1 MDTDRETREL
11 RALCEQ
17 FKQSMHQQTDALAF
31 DHDAKVR
38 LGHMIGR
45 AVLATSECAYPSSLK
60 L

>member
-31 DHDAKVR
+31 DHTPR
-38 LGHMIGR
+38 RGW
-45 AVLATSECAYPSSLK
+45 AT
-60 L
+60 